1 MDRSRLAII
10 IPAFNESATI
20 EGVVRAASAY
30 GFPIVVD
37 DGSRDGT
44 AERARVAGADLVVHQ
59 SNRGYD
65 VALDSGFARAAELAC
80 TYALTMDADGQHD
93 PSVLNDFIRALQCG
107 ADVVAGVRDRRQRFA
122 EHLFAVYTDGRWGI
136 KDPLCGLKAYR
147 MDVYHELG
155 HFDTHRSIGT
165 ELLLYAARRK
175 KRIDQVPVKTRDR
188 LDAPRFGN
196 RLKGNL
202 RILKGLIRS
211 IP

>member
-1 MDRSRLAII
+1 
-10 IPAFNESATI
+10 
-20 EGVVRAASAY
+20 
-30 GFPIVVD
+30 
-37 DGSRDGT
+37 
-44 AERARVAGADLVVHQ
+44 VHQ
-59 SNRGYD
+59 ANRGYD
-65 VALDSGFARAAELAC
+65 AALDFGFARAAELAC
-80 TYALTMDADGQHD
+80 NYALTMDADGQHD

-122 EHLFAVYTDGRWGI
+122 EHLFAAYTEGRWGI

-147 MDVYHELG
+147 MELG

-175 KRIDQVPVKTRDR
+175 KRIDQVPVRTRAR

-202 RILKGLIRS
+202 RILRALLRS